1 METVKRI
8 IDEIASVSGVKE
20 KKAVIKK
27 YEDNALFSRVVK
39 YALDQDKSYD
49 LTDLP
54 EPITDPDPVPLW
66 AIFSMLDSMAEKK
79 GTTMEEAQ
87 ELSNACDSGPARDV
101 VLKILKKDL
110 RCGARAK
117 VFNGV
122 KKGWVYEVPYQRYKS
137 FSNIHKIDFSRGAVV
152 AQLKM
157 DGQFA
162 YLFTAR
168 GEDYFLSRNGST
180 FDLGPEFRRV
190 IDNSWLPLVDAT
202 IGEPT
207 VRMGE
212 LLVMGQDGRY
222 LPRKEGNGI
231 INSFISGKGSP
242 ERIKDIYYV
251 TWGFITEKEYEAKV
265 SKRSYQDTLLLDMQC
280 ASEGG
285 QIKLSETTWVS
296 SLEEAMEFYRAARKR
311 NEEGAMVKEA
321 DKLFW
326 KDQQSGTPYGVKLKP
341 EAEAEFEIVEAYYG
355 DKGKKWEKYL
365 GGLVVK
371 TSCGKLVSRLGSGF
385 SDEERLLGVDW
396 WNEHK
401 GKIVTGRF
409 TGITTDKTGR
419 TTMCLDHGRFVETR
433 FHDKTEADTFE
444 YCMEEVKKA

>member
-20 KKAVIKK
+20 KKAIIKR
-27 YEDNALFSRVVK
+27 YEDNALFNRVVK
-39 YALDQDKSYD
+39 YALDQDRSYD

-54 EPITDPDPVPLW
+54 EPVTEPSPVHRGT
-66 AIFSMLDSMAEKK
+66 IFSILDSMAEKK

-87 ELSNACDSGPARDV
+87 ELSDACGPGSAREV
-101 VLKILKKDL
+101 VLKILRKDL

-137 FSNIHKIDFSRGAVV
+137 FSSIHKIDFSRGTVV

-180 FDLGPEFRRV
+180 FDLGPEFRKV

-212 LLVMGQDGRY
+212 LLVMGPDGRY

-231 INSFISGKGSP
+231 INSFISGKGDP
-242 ERIKDIYYV
+242 GRVKDIHYV
-251 TWGFITEKEYEAKV
+251 TWGFITEMEYEARV
-265 SKRSYQDTLLLDMQC
+265 SKRSYQDTILLDSQC
-280 ASEGG
+280 ASGGG
-285 QIKLSETTWVS
+285 QIKLSETTQVN

-311 NEEGAMVKEA
+311 DEEGAMVKEA

-341 EAEAEFEIVEAYYG
+341 EAEAEFEIVEAYCG
-355 DKGKKWEKYL
+355 DKGKKWEKHL

-371 TSCGKLVSRLGSGF
+371 TSCGKLVSRLGNGF
-385 SDEERLLGVDW
+385 SDKERLLGVDW
-396 WNEHK
+396 WNDHK

-409 TGITTDKTGR
+409 TGITTDKTNR
-419 TTMCLDHGRFVETR
+419 ETMCLDHGRFVETR
-433 FHDKTEADTFE
+433 FHDKTEADTLE
-444 YCMEEVKKA
+444 YCIKEVKKV